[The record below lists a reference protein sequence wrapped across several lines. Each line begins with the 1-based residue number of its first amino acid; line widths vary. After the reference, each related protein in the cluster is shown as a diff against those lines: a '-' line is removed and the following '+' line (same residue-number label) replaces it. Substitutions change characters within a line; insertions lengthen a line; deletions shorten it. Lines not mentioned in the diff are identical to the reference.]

1 MRFPIWRIGVFIA
14 AVVWPLLWLY
24 QAWAEV
30 LGPDP
35 GKVLVDRLGLGA
47 LVLLL
52 VTLSVTPLQKLTGW
66 AGWVAVRRQLG
77 LWCFAYVVLHLSSY
91 TAFILGFDW
100 SQLGVE
106 LRKRPYIS
114 IGTLGFL
121 CLLAMAV
128 TSNRYSQR
136 RLGSRWK
143 KLHRLAYVVLG
154 LGLLHMLWIVRA
166 DLKEWAVYASIGILL
181 LVLRIPPVTRRIPRL
196 MAKKPSS
203 ARKAK
208 LSVDGKS

>member
-1 MRFPIWRIGVFIA
+1 MRFPFWRIGVFIA
-14 AVVWPLLWLY
+14 AAVWPLLWLY
-24 QAWAEV
+24 QAWEDV

-52 VTLSVTPLQKLTGW
+52 ITLSMTPVQKLTGW

-77 LWCFAYVVLHLSSY
+77 LWCFAYVVLHLSGY

-106 LRKRPYIS
+106 LRKRPYI
-114 IGTLGFL
+114 IVGTLGFL
-121 CLLAMAV
+121 CLLALAL

-136 RLGSRWK
+136 RLGSSWK

-166 DLKEWAVYASIGILL
+166 DLKEWAVYASIGALL
-181 LVLRIPPVTRRIPRL
+181 LVLRLPPVTRRIPRL
-196 MAKKPSS
+196 IAKKTPS
-203 ARKAK
+203 ARKA
-208 LSVDGKS
+208 

>member
-1 MRFPIWRIGVFIA
+1 MRYPVWRIGVFIA
-14 AVVWPLLWLY
+14 AAVWPLLWLY
-24 QAWAEV
+24 QAWADV

-35 GKVLVDRLGLGA
+35 GKVLVDRLGLGT

-52 VTLSVTPLQKLTGW
+52 ITLSMTPLQKLTGW
-66 AGWVAVRRQLG
+66 AGWIAVRRQLG

-91 TAFILGFDW
+91 LAFILGFDW

-106 LRKRPYIS
+106 LRKRPYI
-114 IGTLGFL
+114 IVGALGFL
-121 CLLAMAV
+121 CLLALAV

-166 DLKEWAVYASIGILL
+166 DLKEWAVYASIGLLL
-181 LVLRIPPVTRRIPRL
+181 LVLRLPPVTRRIPRL
-196 MAKKPSS
+196 TAKKSS
-203 ARKAK
+203 PARKA
-208 LSVDGKS
+208 

>member
-1 MRFPIWRIGVFIA
+1 MRYPFWRIGVFMA
-14 AVVWPLLWLY
+14 AAIWPILWLY
-24 QAWAEV
+24 QAWADA

-35 GKVLVDRLGLGA
+35 GKVLVDRLGLGT

-52 VTLSVTPLQKLTGW
+52 ITLSMTPLQKLTGW
-66 AGWVAVRRQLG
+66 AGWISVRRQLG
-77 LWCFAYVVLHLSSY
+77 LWCFTYVVLHLSGY

-106 LRKRPYIS
+106 LRKRPYI
-114 IGTLGFL
+114 IVGALGFL
-121 CLLAMAV
+121 CLLALAV

-143 KLHRLAYVVLG
+143 KLHRLVYVVLG

-166 DLKEWAVYASIGILL
+166 DLKEWAVYASIGALL
-181 LVLRIPPVTRRIPRL
+181 LVLRLPPVARRIPRL
-196 MAKKPSS
+196 TAKKAPS
-203 ARKAK
+203 ARK
-208 LSVDGKS
+208 V

>member
-1 MRFPIWRIGVFIA
+1 MRFPFWRIGVFIA
-14 AVVWPLLWLY
+14 AAVWPLLWLY
-24 QAWAEV
+24 QAWEDV

-35 GKVLVDRLGLGA
+35 GKVLVDRLGLGT

-52 VTLSVTPLQKLTGW
+52 ITLSMTPVQKLTGW

-77 LWCFAYVVLHLSSY
+77 LWCFAYVVLHLSGY

-106 LRKRPYIS
+106 LRKRPYI
-114 IGTLGFL
+114 IVGTLGFL
-121 CLLAMAV
+121 CLLALAV

-136 RLGSRWK
+136 RLGSSWK

-166 DLKEWAVYASIGILL
+166 DLEEWAVYASISALL
-181 LVLRIPPVTRRIPRL
+181 LVLRLPPVTRRIPRL
-196 MAKKPSS
+196 IAKKTPS
-203 ARKAK
+203 ARKA
-208 LSVDGKS
+208 